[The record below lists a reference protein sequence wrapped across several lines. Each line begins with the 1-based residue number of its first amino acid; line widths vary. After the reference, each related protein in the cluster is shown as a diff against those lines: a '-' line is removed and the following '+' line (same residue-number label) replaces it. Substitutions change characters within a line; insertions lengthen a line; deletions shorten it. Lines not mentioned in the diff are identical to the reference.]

1 MNWECGMSPGR
12 ILYIDA
18 MRGFVMLLVVYHH
31 VLLHCPRIGMFS
43 FDEIFFAIMLPL
55 FFFTSGFVLS
65 NESKTWTLQFSW
77 QFMKKKFRALFVPT
91 LIFLLL
97 SDLIFQ
103 NSICDSFF
111 SFVKN
116 GYWFTITL
124 FEYFL
129 LFVLIECLI
138 YRLKLKEREDIIL
151 LLFTLLVVFIPF
163 VSYIVPS
170 LNLNEH
176 KLYNLLGV
184 KQFYFFIYFIF
195 GVLAKKYFHGFER
208 YALNEKAFAGYIIV
222 FICVL
227 VYSYLY
233 NDGFVITIIAKL
245 LVAFLGIL
253 IVFSVFRRYSSMFN
267 VDTVVGKSLIY
278 IGRRTL
284 DIYLLHY
291 FFLPH
296 GIVELLLNKLSDP
309 TSEFIV
315 VAFCAMVTVLICL
328 GISSVIRVSPSLA
341 HLLFG
346 VKKQNSL

>member
-1 MNWECGMSPGR
+1 
-12 ILYIDA
+12 
-18 MRGFVMLLVVYHH
+18 MLLVVYHH
-31 VLLHCPRIGMFS
+31 VLLHCVSTEGFS
-43 FDEIFFAIMLPL
+43 FNDIFIVFRMPL
-55 FFFTSGFVLS
+55 FFFVSGFVLY
-65 NESKTWTLQFSW
+65 NGAKVWDLRFSW
-77 QFMKKKFRALFVPT
+77 QFLKKKFNVQIVST

-97 SDLIFQ
+97 FDLIFQ
-103 NSICDSFF
+103 TPVSDSLF

-116 GYWFTITL
+116 GYWFTIAL

-129 LFVLIECLI
+129 LFVLIEYLI
-138 YRLKLKEREDIIL
+138 YKLKQKKWET
-151 LLFTLLVVFIPF
+151 TLLILFALAVVSVPF
-163 VSYIVPS
+163 LSFMMPT
-170 LNLNEH
+170 LKWEECG
-176 KLYNLLGV
+176 LYNLLGV
-184 KQFYFFIYFIF
+184 RQLYYFIYFIF
-195 GVLAKKYFHGFER
+195 GVLVKKYFTYFER
-208 YALNEKAFAGYIIV
+208 YVFNDKSFALLLIV
-222 FICVL
+222 FIFSFIYN
-227 VYSYLY
+227 YSYNESLLV
-233 NDGFVITIIAKL
+233 NIVGKL
-245 LVAFLGIL
+245 LEAFSGIL